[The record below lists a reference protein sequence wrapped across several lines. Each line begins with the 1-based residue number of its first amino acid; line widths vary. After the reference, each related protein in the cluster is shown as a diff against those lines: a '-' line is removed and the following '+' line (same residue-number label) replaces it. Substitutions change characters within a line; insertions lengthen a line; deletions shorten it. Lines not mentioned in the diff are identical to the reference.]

1 VIETLFEVLRFG
13 GTGIAATLLHL
24 LIAFA
29 AAKAMNLSP
38 YAANATGFASAFAVS
53 YLGHFYWTFGRRAG
67 HRRYL
72 ARFLVLSLSGYGL
85 SNLIIWLVVERA
97 GLPFVLAL
105 PWIALAVPA
114 FTFLSAKYWAF
125 SDNYIQSFVSNET
138 LVLTAVLAC
147 AAVLYPQHSL
157 NHDTSWYLI
166 ATRKWLD
173 GATLYRDIMEINP
186 PLAFYLTAP
195 AVFLSKVT
203 GADSTPIFSWMLL
216 GCIAGSLLWVR
227 SILDRQQDLSDPE
240 RLLLLSGFAAMMLVL
255 PIFWFG
261 EREHLMLVFSAPY
274 FCAAIVRSKK
284 ATFVERIS
292 LGLFAFLGLG
302 LKPYFLLAPLVLA
315 LVSAWRERHW
325 RPILSIP
332 NVALGIAC
340 IAYLSATIVLYP
352 DYLGTVVPLGR
363 LAYGAFGFDT
373 VTTLTRPAVLL
384 CVISALLWARGDRDD
399 VSCRLAAIMA
409 GFLLSYLI
417 QLKGFDYQLVPVAAY
432 LLIFCAWNAVTG
444 PDRKAPATIGFM
456 VTALL
461 LIVQAVSSGTYYNP
475 LTADFAAY
483 AKGMEKPRILVLSSN
498 LSAAFPFVNAVH
510 GEWTSGYPTQW
521 IVPGAVGKL
530 AACEEASPDCGKTRK
545 ALAFARDSTVRD
557 FLKGAPAL
565 VYIDVRARKP
575 YFGGTPFDYL
585 SWLQQDRDFAE
596 RWKNYRKIGETDRY
610 AVWSLHPIA
619 RPSS

>member
-1 VIETLFEVLRFG
+1 LVDIETPWTSGGAAADIFPIVRLRHSRKRAVIETFFEALRFG
-13 GTGIAATLLHL
+13 STGIAATLLHL

-29 AAKAMNLSP
+29 AAKGMDLSP
-38 YAANATGFASAFAVS
+38 YAANAAGFASAFIVS
-53 YLGHFYWTFGRRAG
+53 YLGHFYWTFGHRAG

-125 SDNYIQSFVSNET
+125 SDKWIRSFVSNET
-138 LVLTAVLAC
+138 LVLMAVLAC

-157 NHDTSWYLI
+157 NHDTSWYLV

-195 AVFLSKVT
+195 AVFLSKAMGV
-203 GADSTPIFSWMLL
+203 DSTPVFCWMLL
-216 GCIAGSLLWVR
+216 GCIAGSLLWVK
-227 SILDRQQDLSDPE
+227 SILDRQQDLSEPE
-240 RLLLLSGFAAMMLVL
+240 RFLLLSGFAAMMLLV
-255 PIFWFG
+255 PMFWFG

-274 FCAAIVRSKK
+274 FCAAMVRSRK
-284 ATFVERIS
+284 ASFIEEIA
-292 LGLFAFLGLG
+292 LGLIAFLGLG

-315 LVSAWRERHW
+315 LVSTWRERNW
-325 RPILSIP
+325 RPILSVP
-332 NVALGIAC
+332 NVTLGIAC
-340 IAYLSATIVLYP
+340 TAYLLATAALYP

-363 LAYGAFGFDT
+363 LAYGAFGFDPL
-373 VTTLTRPAVLL
+373 TTLTRPAVLL
-384 CVISALLWARGDRDD
+384 CVISALLWARGDRDE

-417 QLKGFDYQLVPVAAY
+417 QLKGFDYQLAPAAAY
-432 LLIFCAWNAVTG
+432 LLIFCAWNALAG
-444 PDRKAPATIGFM
+444 SGRKAPATIGFM
-456 VTALL
+456 VAGFL
-461 LIVQAVSSGTYYNP
+461 LIVQAASWGVYHNP

-510 GEWTSGYPTQW
+510 GNGQAAIRPNGSFRELLRNWP
-521 IVPGAVGKL
+521 L
-530 AACEEASPDCGKTRK
+530 ARMLP
-545 ALAFARDSTVRD
+545 
-557 FLKGAPAL
+557 
-565 VYIDVRARKP
+565 
-575 YFGGTPFDYL
+575 
-585 SWLQQDRDFAE
+585 
-596 RWKNYRKIGETDRY
+596 
-610 AVWSLHPIA
+610 PIA
-619 RPSS
+619 GRPARPLPSRATPLCGIS